1 VPLGVLGALLGQVA
15 GGLFVIAVALV
26 MLWRAGGPSLD
37 EGLAR
42 RALAFG
48 LPLVPHTLFGWVLNV
63 SDRWLLG
70 LLLPMTAVAAR
81 AEIGIYSLAYQ
92 LAYAVD
98 LLAQSFNAAW
108 VPFYYRHGDS
118 PQGTVIH
125 RETTSM
131 VMAAFGALSALLAI
145 NAELIVTV
153 IARPEFG
160 PAAGIVP
167 ILAVGFLAH
176 AFYIAIVTVLFH
188 ARQTRILPIITGL
201 SALLNVGVNVVLI
214 PTLGTTGA
222 AWATL
227 LAFVFMAAATT
238 VAARRVRRVSVDWP
252 RVGLMA
258 ALSVAAAAW
267 TTTRTGSL
275 SIERVAV
282 DLALSL
288 LVVAVAVVIALGPF
302 RRLRSLTRDAVRSA
316 AAPAAEPP
324 APASV

>member
-1 VPLGVLGALLGQVA
+1 
-15 GGLFVIAVALV
+15 
-26 MLWRAGGPSLD
+26 
-37 EGLAR
+37 
-42 RALAFG
+42 
-48 LPLVPHTLFGWVLNV
+48 
-63 SDRWLLG
+63 
-70 LLLPMTAVAAR
+70 MTAVAAR

-118 PQGTVIH
+118 PQGTGIH